1 MIAEIIAKNIEK
13 LRAER
18 NLTQEEVG
26 QVLGLSRATYNG
38 LENGKR
44 PVTVDELEELATFYG
59 VSIDYFFGRPRKTL
73 KFEQMYLYILR
84 HFKDGV
90 PKTKL
95 AKLLYLADFS
105 KFYEELEPMSGVNYI
120 KRKYGPVA
128 DIFFET
134 TDNFYDEGKL
144 NIIPEEFT
152 LRIKPLKYAQDTEY
166 EFLSRGDM
174 ERIDK
179 ICEFWRDKRTAEIVN
194 FTHHQ
199 KPWMACRDNEII
211 PYVLIIQE
219 SPDNVYTPAS

>member
-13 LRAER
+13 LRLER
-18 NLTQEEVG
+18 GLTQEEASQIV
-26 QVLGLSRATYNG
+26 GLSRATYNG
-38 LENGKR
+38 LENAKR
-44 PVTVDELEELATFYG
+44 PAAVDELEKLANFYG
-59 VSIDYFFGRPRKTL
+59 VSIDYFFGRPRKVL
-73 KFEQMYLYILR
+73 KFEQMYLYILQ
-84 HFKDGV
+84 HFRDGI

-105 KFYEELEPMSGVNYI
+105 KFYDELEPMSGVAYI

-144 NIIPEEFT
+144 DIIPEEFT
-152 LRIKPLKYAQDTEY
+152 LKIKPLERHEDFEY
-166 EFLSRGDM
+166 DLLPQADID
-174 ERIDK
+174 RIDK
-179 ICEFWRDKRTAEIVN
+179 ICDLWHDKRTAEIVN

-199 KPWMACRDNEII
+199 KPWMACRNGEAI

-219 SPDNVYTPAS
+219 DPENVFTPIS